1 MPVMGV
7 SVGMRVAV
15 SVGVGQWGM
24 MAKMRVGAGIMVVTQ
39 LIHHRNRTIR
49 HILTLDHFHF
59 GCYTTL
65 GSKIFFKYLFSF
77 FSAIFI

>member
-7 SVGMRVAV
+7 SMGMGVAV

-65 GSKIFFKYLFSF
+65 GSKIFLKYLFYFFSF
-77 FSAIFI
+77 F